1 MKLVRISI
9 VIILLSTLIVACG
22 PQPADNLLET
32 VRAKG
37 KLVVGTSADYPPY
50 EFIDEQGNFSGY
62 DMDLI
67 REIGKRMGLEIEI
80 QDLGFDA
87 LVTAV
92 ESRKVDV
99 AIAAMASTPER
110 LEKVNFSISYN
121 AQMQAILVKK
131 GSSIPINAPE
141 DMANYKIGVQTGT
154 TLSDWL
160 TKNLVETGLMT
171 AANISS
177 YDRAEQI
184 ALDLQAG
191 RIEIGF
197 VDVGPAQ
204 DLIKNMDVVILYSDF
219 IAETGQAI
227 AMPLNEP
234 EFKAEI
240 DKIIQQLIDE
250 GFVQQLNDKFLTEE

>member
-1 MKLVRISI
+1 MKLTRITI
-9 VIILLSTLIVACG
+9 VLLLLSVLLGACG
-22 PQPADNLLET
+22 SKPPSNLLET
-32 VRAKG
+32 VRARG

-50 EFIDEQGNFSGY
+50 EFKDEQGNFTGY

-67 REIGKRMGLEIEI
+67 REIGKRMGVEVEI

-87 LVTAV
+87 LITAV
-92 ESRKVDV
+92 AGSKVDV
-99 AIAAMASTPER
+99 VIAAMAATPER
-110 LEKVNFSISYN
+110 QQKVGFTISYN
-121 AQMQAILVKK
+121 AQAQAILVKK
-131 GSSIPINAPE
+131 DSSIEIKDPKE
-141 DMANYKIGVQTGT
+141 MANYKIGVQTGT
-154 TLSDWL
+154 TLADWL
-160 TKNLVETGLMT
+160 TKNLVEPGLMP
-171 AANISS
+171 AENISS

-204 DLIKNMDVVILYSDF
+204 DLTTNMDVKIAYSDF

-234 EFKAEI
+234 EFKAEM

-250 GFVQQLNDKFLTEE
+250 GFIQKLHDQYIKE